1 MSIWQDRKAAGEVRA
16 HTDRITRLMM
26 LKDAAY
32 RRKDWKAFWDLKREV
47 AKVDRMWARTAA

>member
-1 MSIWQDRKAAGEVRA
+1 MSIWQARNEGREGGA

-32 RRKDWKAFWDLKREV
+32 RRRDWKTFWDLKREI
-47 AKVDRMWARTAA
+47 AQVDRMWSRAAA